1 MPSSEFVFRDKDLYI
16 KVSEGTG
23 DNLLKEDIVNGYVDY
38 YNYDIYQTLDSLE
51 NDEPC
56 DGGMELLTD
65 YYQDKFH
72 SDDEVIRETIRIND
86 LLDTSEYEL
95 IHYQILP

>member
-1 MPSSEFVFRDKDLYI
+1 MLSSEFVFRVKDLYI

-56 DGGMELLTD
+56 DGGMELLAD

-72 SDDEVIRETIRIND
+72 SEDEVIRDVIRIND
-86 LLDTSEYEL
+86 LPDSSEYEL
-95 IHYQILP
+95 IDYQF

>member
-1 MPSSEFVFRDKDLYI
+1 MPSSEFVFRVKDLYI

-65 YYQDKFH
+65 YYQDLFH
-72 SDDEVIRETIRIND
+72 SEDEVIRDVIRIND
-86 LLDTSEYEL
+86 LPDSSEYEL
-95 IHYQILP
+95 IDYQF

>member
-65 YYQDKFH
+65 YYQDLFH
-72 SDDEVIRETIRIND
+72 SEDEVIRDVIRIND
-86 LLDTSEYEL
+86 LPDSSEYEL
-95 IHYQILP
+95 IDYQF